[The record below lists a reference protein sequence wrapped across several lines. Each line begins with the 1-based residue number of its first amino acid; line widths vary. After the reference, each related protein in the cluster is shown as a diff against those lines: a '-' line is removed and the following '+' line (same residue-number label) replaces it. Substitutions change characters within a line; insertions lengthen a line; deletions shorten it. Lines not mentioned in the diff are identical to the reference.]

1 MEKYTKEWKEKK
13 GIWAQDHHG
22 YSGDK
27 IWKIHY
33 IENGTEYS
41 KGEYF
46 SKKEAETAIKASSAA
61 AALGSISTPKKAAS
75 SRENGKRGGRPK
87 EILGKLYYYDGGQC
101 LAEFR
106 RGDEKDWFVWSPK
119 RGQRLATYRTKKEL
133 MAAYDRSNN
142 TDGGYGC
149 ALLHLDLDTDC

>member
-1 MEKYTKEWKEKK
+1 MEKKYVCPNCGQVEFSAIPAESYECVEALCSTCKENRKE
-13 GIWAQDHHG
+13 
-22 YSGDK
+22 
-27 IWKIHY
+27 
-33 IENGTEYS
+33 
-41 KGEYF
+41 
-46 SKKEAETAIKASSAA
+46 AA
-61 AALGSISTPKKAAS
+61 AALGSIKSPRKTAS
-75 SRENGKRGGRPK
+75 SRENGKKGGRPK

-106 RGDEKDWFVWSPK
+106 RGDEKDWFVLAPK
-119 RGQRLATYRTKKEL
+119 RGQRLATYRTRKEL

>member
-1 MEKYTKEWKEKK
+1 MKN
-13 GIWAQDHHG
+13 Q
-22 YSGDK
+22 
-27 IWKIHY
+27 
-33 IENGTEYS
+33 
-41 KGEYF
+41 
-46 SKKEAETAIKASSAA
+46 
-61 AALGSISTPKKAAS
+61 
-75 SRENGKRGGRPK
+75 K

-106 RGDEKDWFVWSPK
+106 RGAEKDWFVWSPK
-119 RGQRLATYRTKKEL
+119 RGQRLATYRTRKEL